1 MLLKKAAKYENDD
14 SAGRLEELIIQWRNA
29 GREMVERLF
38 SLIPRPLDD
47 GLLQTSSA
55 YAPNAFSSGWYEGP
69 STLELT
75 PEQQDYLAKAPLNKD
90 DEPVDTEGNLL
101 FENEGDQDVV
111 KYLQKLEENKTY
123 AFKEYAFYF
132 GIMVWALIMVLLSI
146 QKLSGEENAYG

>member
-90 DEPVDTEGNLL
+90 DEPVDTEGN
-101 FENEGDQDVV
+101 
-111 KYLQKLEENKTY
+111 